1 MLRQCYELWLKERE
15 EIVCDYLR
23 QVFIGFNC
31 RLKRAYLIFLEYR
44 VKRLEEIKRN
54 LAILTVKN
62 IWRAKRLS
70 FKILKEKFI
79 RIKRRKAALQNKEA
93 YQKYLST
100 MGGPTKKDNKPG
112 TGSSRDLQE
121 GNLNEEK
128 GEKEENHEEEDKEF
142 KEAQRIKE
150 IIEKRIKEKVSMSK
164 MAYGI
169 VENSTKVVM
178 PMMQEKALAE
188 SLDVDALQSKLLH
201 LTASVFAKGQRLDR
215 NKMPNISRNM
225 QISSPRPV
233 SQRRHSLNFN
243 IPPLLIISPAETT
256 RPEHSEITIK
266 PVIDAHFLSTTI
278 SSENKQQ
285 PPIISEWEQREIER
299 NSWRRKQTKRISNY
313 NKVDITESENG
324 QKRTTKEFKLAERK
338 NHWIPVARR
347 FASYIPG
354 IDNSSYN
361 PQKWSPLPL
370 NRRILTTAMP
380 KLNQTRPT
388 NTALSPIAYSPNEL
402 NLINLSAQSRKRQF
416 IKDPLHSISP
426 STQEHSVELNPF
438 N

>member
-1 MLRQCYELWLKERE
+1 MRLCYQQWLKERE
-15 EIVCDYLR
+15 EIICDYLR

-54 LAILTVKN
+54 LAILTVKK
-62 IWRAKRLS
+62 IWRAKKLS

-79 RIKRRKAALQNKEA
+79 RIKRRKAAMQNKEA

-100 MGGPTKKDNKPG
+100 MGGPAKKDNKPE

-128 GEKEENHEEEDKEF
+128 GENNENHEEEDKEF

-150 IIEKRIKEKVSMSK
+150 IIEKKIREKVNMSK

-169 VENSTKVVM
+169 IENNTKVVM

-188 SLDVDALQSKLLH
+188 SLDNDALQSKLLH

-215 NKMPNISRNM
+215 NKMPNISRNL

-256 RPEHSEITIK
+256 RPEHSEISIK
-266 PVIDAHFLSTTI
+266 PIIDAHFLSTTI

-285 PPIISEWEQREIER
+285 PQIISEWEQREIER
-299 NSWRRKQTKRISNY
+299 NARRRQHTKRTTHY
-313 NKVDITESENG
+313 NHAEIAGSENG
-324 QKRTTKEFKLAERK
+324 EKRTTKEFKPIERK

-354 IDNSSYN
+354 IDNSFYS

-370 NRRILTTAMP
+370 NRRILTTAIP
-380 KLNQTRPT
+380 KPNQSRPT
-388 NTALSPIAYSPNEL
+388 NTALSPLAYSPNEL
-402 NLINLSAQSRKRQF
+402 NFINLSAQSKKRQF
-416 IKDPLHSISP
+416 IKDPLHSFSP